1 MTDDSNSTILI
12 LGANGRLGAAC
23 ATAFDEAGWRV
34 LAQSRKV
41 PPKLPPG
48 ARHLA
53 IDLAD
58 TDALSAAAAGAT
70 AVIYAINPP
79 YPRWATE
86 ALPLARLGMEVAR
99 RLGATFM
106 LPGNVYNFGE
116 RMPPVLRE
124 DTPEQPTTGKGRI
137 RCSIENEMRE
147 RAGQGMKSVV
157 IRAGDF
163 FGAGAGTWIELAVA
177 KSMAKGKLVYP
188 GPLDVPH
195 AWAYLPDLARVFV
208 RVATRRDLPA
218 FLKLQFAGHTLT
230 GAELLESIERA
241 ARSLGV
247 APAGGFR
254 IGTMPWGLI
263 RAGALV
269 VPLWRGLVEMVY
281 LWRRP
286 HALDATALE
295 RLIGTTVPATDID
308 QAMRATLLSL
318 GFAAVG
324 AQVPVRA
331 EPLRESKSALLNY
344 CAGNGRVIRSTTDR
358 SVTCCS
364 TSCSFPC
371 FWPPMS
377 RWWQP

>member
-1 MTDDSNSTILI
+1 MTDDSNSTVLI

-23 ATAFDEAGWRV
+23 IAAFSEAGWRV
-34 LAQSRKV
+34 LAQSRRV
-41 PPKLPPG
+41 PATLPPG
-48 ARHLA
+48 ARYLQ
-53 IDLAD
+53 IELAD

-86 ALPLARLGMEVAR
+86 ALPLARLGMEAAR
-99 RLGATFM
+99 KLGATFM

-124 DTPEQPTTGKGRI
+124 DTHEQPTTEKGRI

-147 RAGQGMKSVV
+147 RVGQGMKSVV

-163 FGAGAGTWIELAVA
+163 FGAGTDTWIDLVIA
-177 KSMAKGKLVYP
+177 KSLAKGKLVYP

-195 AWAYLPDLARVFV
+195 AWAYLPDLARGFV
-208 RVATRRDLPA
+208 RVAKRRDLPA
-218 FLKLQFAGHTLT
+218 FLTLHFAGHTLT
-230 GAELLESIERA
+230 GAELLASIERA
-241 ARSLGV
+241 ARTLGI
-247 APAGGFR
+247 APAGDFK

-263 RAGALV
+263 RAGALF
-269 VPLWRGLVEMVY
+269 VPQWRGIVEMAY

-318 GFAAVG
+318 GLAAT
-324 AQVPVRA
+324 AASAEESARA
-331 EPLRESKSALLNY
+331 KLFLASK
-344 CAGNGRVIRSTTDR
+344 
-358 SVTCCS
+358 
-364 TSCSFPC
+364 
-371 FWPPMS
+371 
-377 RWWQP
+377 